1 MNFGAIWKSDWFIGV
16 LVSLL
21 VLIGYSSQLS
31 PLQSVDNA
39 LYDFTARTNSLPA
52 DDRIVLV
59 NVDSK
64 GNDQTPQS
72 SIAAT
77 IEKLSN
83 AGAKLIALDMLYSEA
98 ELKPATLNGITQHDM
113 LAEKVRLAG
122 NVLLPLFFEFTSE
135 ENRSNILAPN
145 YIRHSAIRQ
154 INFSNNNASPMN
166 AFMLRHPYNTLS
178 EGAAGFGHFNL
189 PLNQDET
196 LRSLPL
202 AIRFSGH
209 YYPSMVLT
217 LAAGAMNIPLSDVR
231 LNLGTDIELGS
242 INVETDQQLR
252 IFPAFHADSSGNS
265 FTSYNLSQLLTGEI
279 PANLFKGKI
288 VLIGSSANSVD
299 TPLKENMSRSEFAAH
314 SLQSILKEE
323 SVIRPDWTIY
333 AELLLLLLAGLYLT
347 LVLPRLS
354 PLVGIIATVA
364 ISFILLITGYI
375 FISVFNLWI
384 QMAISCLLLIIGQL
398 GISLKQ
404 YLVIKEK
411 QPTTASDPNE
421 TNKMLGL
428 SFQSQGML
436 ENAYAKFLACPMNED
451 LLAILYDLGLAF
463 ERKRQFDD
471 AINLYQHMATHNS
484 TFRDIQTRI
493 ISAKNARDTLSD
505 KGSNA
510 GISSLLAS
518 GDNKPTLGR
527 YEIVSELGKGAM
539 GTVYLGRDPKINR
552 QVAIKTLALSK
563 EFEPDQLEEVKERFF
578 HEAEIAGMLNHPNI
592 VTIFDAGDEH
602 DLAYIAMEYL
612 DGIDLIPY
620 TKEGKTLPISTTLK
634 IIAKVAEALQYAHN
648 HGVIHRDIKPANIMV
663 LKNKAVKVT
672 DFGIAHITESSKS
685 KAGTV
690 LGTPSYMSP
699 EQLSGKPIDGRSDL
713 FSLGVML
720 YEMVAGVRPFK
731 AESISKLM
739 FKIAKEPHVDV
750 RKHNAETPDCVADLI
765 NSLLAKKADQRIG
778 SAGEAVARIQQC
790 LHASRSQGG
799 SR

>member
-1 MNFGAIWKSDWFIGV
+1 LNYGVIWKSDWFIGV

-21 VLIGYSSQLS
+21 FLIGSSSQLS
-31 PLQSVDNA
+31 GFQSFDLS
-39 LYDFTARTNSLPA
+39 LYDFTSRSNTLPV
-52 DDRIVLV
+52 DDRIVLIEI
-59 NVDSK
+59 NAK
-64 GNDQTPQS
+64 GSGQQPQS
-72 SIAAT
+72 SVAAA

-83 AGAKLIALDMLYSEA
+83 GGAKLIALDTLYSEA
-98 ELKPATLNGITQHDM
+98 ELTAATATDATQQDL
-113 LAEKVRLAG
+113 LANNVHLAG
-122 NVLLPLFFEFTSE
+122 NVLLPLYFEFASGE
-135 ENRSNILAPN
+135 KQSNIHAPN
-145 YIRHSAIRQ
+145 YIKRSAIRQ
-154 INFSNNNASPMN
+154 INYNNGDAAASNT
-166 AFMLRHPYNTLS
+166 FMVRHPYNKLS

-189 PLNQDET
+189 LTDKDEI

-202 AIRFSGH
+202 AIEFSGQ
-209 YYPSMVLT
+209 YYPSMALA

-231 LNLGTDIELGS
+231 INLGLDIELGAM
-242 INVETDQQLR
+242 NVATDPQLR
-252 IFPAFHADSSGNS
+252 ILPAFHIDGSGNS
-265 FTSYNLSQLLTGEI
+265 YSSHTLSSLLAETT
-279 PANLFKGKI
+279 PADLFKGKI
-288 VLIGSSANSVD
+288 ILIGTPEDSVA
-299 TPLKENMSRSEFAAH
+299 TPLKTQMSRSEFAAH
-314 SLQSILKEE
+314 TLQSILNNE
-323 SVIRPDWTIY
+323 SVIRPGWAIY
-333 AELLLLLLAGLYLT
+333 AELALLLLAGLYLI
-347 LVLPRLS
+347 LLLPRLS
-354 PLVGIIATVA
+354 PLIGVIATA
-364 ISFILLITGYI
+364 SISLILLISGY
-375 FISVFNLWI
+375 FIISALCLWI
-384 QMAISCLLLIIGQL
+384 QTGLTTLLLITGQL

-411 QPTTASDPNE
+411 QPTTATDPNE

-436 ENAYAKFLACPMNED
+436 ENAYAKFLTCPMNED
-451 LLAILYDLGLAF
+451 LLSILYDLALAF

-471 AINLYQHMATHNS
+471 AISVYEHMATHNN

-493 ISAKNARDTLSD
+493 ISAKNARDSLTD

-563 EFEPDQLEEVKERFF
+563 EFEPDQLNEVKERFF

-620 TKEGKTLPISTTLK
+620 TKKGKTLPIPTTLR

-648 HGVIHRDIKPANIMV
+648 NGVIHRDIKPANIMI

-713 FSLGVML
+713 VSRGVMF
-720 YEMVAGVRPFK
+720 YEMVAGARPFK
-731 AESISKLM
+731 AESIAKLM
-739 FKIAKEPHVDV
+739 FKIAKEPHEDV
-750 RKHNAETPDCVADLI
+750 RKKNPDVPDDVADLI
-765 NSLLAKKADQRIG
+765 NSLLTKKADQRLS
-778 SAGEAVARIQQC
+778 SAGEALERIQKC
-790 LHASRSQGG
+790 LQASRSQGG
-799 SR
+799 S